1 MKNKIFLV
9 LLLIL
14 ILTTPYA
21 DNIRGSVKNIIT
33 IKSDIQFTEFNL
45 YDLTSIILED
55 NPFLE
60 GLELTLTIPG
70 DLDKYRD
77 SFMINVYSKV
87 DSIPDKSLKEYKG
100 FKLLSTVIPISTNM
114 FITIPVLKTLARDL
128 IPGSILTE
136 TVSQGSFPLLLSV
149 NPVMKGIP
157 DSVLNSIF
165 KLKIKPI
172 ISNKGILNLNIFTTP
187 INSPYTIF
195 IDDKKTSKE
204 LSYTL
209 EEGIHQ
215 LKIVSEGFKEISR
228 SFVINQN
235 DTTKLEL
242 ELKPFLPVVIF
253 EAPTAA
259 KIILDGKKI
268 DIAEGVGIQ
277 LTPGEHVVRMELGD
291 YFISKKFTVSQEKNY
306 KISLSLDI
314 LVQDI

>member
-1 MKNKIFLV
+1 MKNKIFSV
-9 LLLIL
+9 LLLFL
-14 ILTTPYA
+14 ILSTPFA
-21 DNIRGSVKNIIT
+21 DNIRGAVKNIIT
-33 IKSDIQFTEFNL
+33 IKSDVQFTEFNL
-45 YDLTSIILED
+45 YDLTGIILED
-55 NPFLE
+55 NPFIE

-87 DSIPDKSLKEYKG
+87 NSLPDKSIKEYKG
-100 FKLLSTVIPISTNM
+100 SELLSTVIPVSTNM
-114 FITIPVLKTLARDL
+114 FITIPILKTLARDL

-136 TVSQGSFPLLLSV
+136 TVLQSGFPLLLSV

-157 DSVLNSIF
+157 ESVLKSIF

-172 ISNKGILNLNIFTTP
+172 ISNKGILNLKVFSTP
-187 INSPYTIF
+187 KDSPYTIF
-195 IDDKKTSKE
+195 IDDKKTLKE
-204 LSYTL
+204 PSYIL

-235 DTTKLEL
+235 DTTKIEL
-242 ELKPFLPVVIF
+242 ELKPLLPVVIF
-253 EAPTAA
+253 EAPSGA

-268 DIAEGVGIQ
+268 DIVDGIGIQ
-277 LTPGEHVVRMELGD
+277 LTPGEHVVRIEMGD
-291 YFISKKFTVSQEKNY
+291 YFISKKFVVSQEKNY

>member
-1 MKNKIFLV
+1 MKNKIFSV

-14 ILTTPYA
+14 ILTTSYA

-33 IKSDIQFTEFNL
+33 IKSDVQITKFNL
-45 YDLTSIILED
+45 YDLTGIILED

-87 DSIPDKSLKEYKG
+87 DSVPDKSLKEYKG
-100 FKLLSTVIPISTNM
+100 FELLSTVIPVSTNM
-114 FITIPVLKTLARDL
+114 FITIPIVKILERDL
-128 IPGSILTE
+128 IPGSILTGI
-136 TVSQGSFPLLLSV
+136 VSQHDFPLLLSV

-157 DSVLNSIF
+157 DSVLKSIF

-172 ISNKGILNLNIFTTP
+172 ISNKGILNLNIFSTP
-187 INSPYTIF
+187 IDSPYTIF

-204 LSYTL
+204 PSYIL

-215 LKIVSEGFKEISR
+215 LRIVSEGFKEISR

-235 DTTKLEL
+235 DTTKLKL
-242 ELKPFLPVVIF
+242 ELKPLLPVVIF

-268 DIAEGVGIQ
+268 NIVDGVGIQ
-277 LTPGEHVVRMELGD
+277 LTPGEHVVRMELGE
-291 YFISKKFTVSQEKNY
+291 YFISKKFTVLKEKNY

>member
-33 IKSDIQFTEFNL
+33 IESDVLSTEFNL
-45 YDLTSIILED
+45 YDLTGIILMK

-87 DSIPDKSLKEYKG
+87 NSVPDKSLKTYKG
-100 FKLLSTVIPISTNM
+100 SRLLSTVIPVSTNM
-114 FITIPVLKTLARDL
+114 FITIPILKNSNRDL
-128 IPGSILTE
+128 IPGSILTD
-136 TVSQGSFPLLLSV
+136 TVSQPDFPLLLSV

-157 DSVLNSIF
+157 DSVLRSIF
-165 KLKIKPI
+165 KLRIKPI
-172 ISNKGILNLNIFTTP
+172 ISNKGILNLNIFSTP
-187 INSPYTIF
+187 IDSPYTLF
-195 IDDKKTSKE
+195 IDDKKTSKIP
-204 LSYTL
+204 SYIL

-215 LKIVSEGFKEISR
+215 IKIVSEGFKEISR

-235 DTTKLEL
+235 ETTKLEL
-242 ELKPFLPVVIF
+242 ELKPLLPVVIF
-253 EAPTAA
+253 EAPTGAR
-259 KIILDGKKI
+259 IILDGKKI
-268 DIAEGVGIQ
+268 DIVSGDGIQ
-277 LTPGEHVVRMELGD
+277 IDPGEHVVRMELGD
-291 YFISKKFTVSQEKNY
+291 YYISKKFTVSKEKNY